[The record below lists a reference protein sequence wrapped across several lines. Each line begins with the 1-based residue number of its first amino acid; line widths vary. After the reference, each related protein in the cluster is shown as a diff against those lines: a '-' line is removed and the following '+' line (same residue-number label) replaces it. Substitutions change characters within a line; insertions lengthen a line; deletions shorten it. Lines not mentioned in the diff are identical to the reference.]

1 MSPLLLLLVSYY
13 VGTLGTH
20 TEIKRVAEEK
30 VTLPCHHQLGLP
42 EKDTLDIEWL
52 LTDNEGNQKVVITYS
67 SHHVYNNLTE
77 EQKGR
82 VAFAS
87 NFLAGDAS
95 LQIEPLKPSDEGRYT
110 CKVKNSG
117 RYVWSHVIL
126 KVLVRP
132 SKPKCEL
139 EGALTEG
146 SDLTLQCESSSGT
159 KPIVY
164 YWQRIREKEGEDEHL
179 PPKSRI
185 DYNNPGRV
193 LLQNLTMSSSGLY
206 QCTAGNEAG
215 KESCVVR
222 VTVQS
227 IMSKGPAVGIDLGTT
242 YSCVGVFQ
250 HGKVEIIAND
260 QGNRTTP
267 SYVAF
272 TDTERLIG
280 DAAKNQV
287 AMNPTN
293 TVFDAKRLI
302 GRRFD
307 DAVVQS
313 DMKHWPFMVVN
324 DAGRPKVQVEYKG
337 ETKSFYPEEV
347 SSMVLTKMK
356 EIAEAYLGKVGAER
370 NVLIFDLGGGTFDV
384 SILTIED
391 GIFEVKSTAGDTHL
405 GGEDFDNRMVNHF
418 IAEFKRK
425 HKKDISENK
434 RAVRRLRTACER
446 AKRTLSSST
455 QASIEID
462 SLYEGIDFYTSITRA
477 RFEELNAD
485 LFRGTLDPV
494 EKALRDAKL
503 DKSQIHD
510 IVLVGGSTRI
520 PKIQKL
526 LQDFFN
532 GKELNKSINP
542 DEAVAYGAAVQAAIL
557 SGDKS
562 ENVQDLLLLDVTPLS
577 LGIETAGGV
586 MTVLIKRNTT
596 IPTKQTQ
603 TFTTYSD
610 NQPGVLIQ
618 VYEGERAMTK
628 DNNLLGKF
636 ELTGIPPA
644 PRGVPQIEVTFDIDA
659 NGILNV
665 SAVDKSTG
673 KENKITITNDKGRL
687 SKEDIERM
695 VQEAEKYKAEDEKQ
709 RDKVSSKNS
718 LESYAFNMKATVE
731 DEKLQGKINDE
742 DKQKILDKCNEIINW
757 LDKNQ
762 TAEKEEFEHQ
772 QKELEKVCNP
782 IITKLYQSA
791 GGMPGGMPGGFP
803 GGGAPPSGGASSGPT
818 IEEVD

>member
-1 MSPLLLLLVSYY
+1 E
-13 VGTLGTH
+13 T
-20 TEIKRVAEEK
+20 
-30 VTLPCHHQLGLP
+30 
-42 EKDTLDIEWL
+42 
-52 LTDNEGNQKVVITYS
+52 
-67 SHHVYNNLTE
+67 
-77 EQKGR
+77 
-82 VAFAS
+82 
-87 NFLAGDAS
+87 
-95 LQIEPLKPSDEGRYT
+95 
-110 CKVKNSG
+110 
-117 RYVWSHVIL
+117 
-126 KVLVRP
+126 
-132 SKPKCEL
+132 
-139 EGALTEG
+139 
-146 SDLTLQCESSSGT
+146 
-159 KPIVY
+159 
-164 YWQRIREKEGEDEHL
+164 
-179 PPKSRI
+179 
-185 DYNNPGRV
+185 
-193 LLQNLTMSSSGLY
+193 
-206 QCTAGNEAG
+206 
-215 KESCVVR
+215 
-222 VTVQS
+222 
-227 IMSKGPAVGIDLGTT
+227 MSKGPAVGIDLGTT

-287 AMNPTN
+287 ALNPNN

-307 DAVVQS
+307 DSVVQS
-313 DMKHWPFMVVN
+313 DMKHWPFTIIN
-324 DAGRPKVQVEYKG
+324 DSSRPKVKVEYKG
-337 ETKSFYPEEV
+337 ETKTFYPEEI
-347 SSMVLTKMK
+347 SSMVLLKMK
-356 EIAEAYLGKVGAER
+356 EIAEAYLGKTITNAVVTVPAYFNDSQRQATKDAGTISGLNVLRIINEPTAAAIAYGLERGKVGCEK

-391 GIFEVKSTAGDTHL
+391 GIFEVKATAGDTHL

-418 IAEFKRK
+418 ISEFKRK
-425 HKKDISENK
+425 YKKDISDNK

-485 LFRGTLDPV
+485 LFRGTLEPV
-494 EKALRDAKL
+494 EKSLRDAKM
-503 DKSQIHD
+503 DKAQIHE

-557 SGDKS
+557 CGDKS

-618 VYEGERAMTK
+618 VFEGERAMTK

-659 NGILNV
+659 NGIMNV

-695 VQEAEKYKAEDEKQ
+695 VHEAETYRAEDDLQREK
-709 RDKVSSKNS
+709 VVAKNS
-718 LESYAFNMKATVE
+718 LESYTFNIRSTIE
-731 DEKLQGKINDE
+731 DEKLKDKISE
-742 DKQKILDKCNEIINW
+742 SDKKKILDKCNEVISW

-762 TAEKEEFEHQ
+762 
-772 QKELEKVCNP
+772 V
-782 IITKLYQSA
+782 
-791 GGMPGGMPGGFP
+791 
-803 GGGAPPSGGASSGPT
+803 
-818 IEEVD
+818 